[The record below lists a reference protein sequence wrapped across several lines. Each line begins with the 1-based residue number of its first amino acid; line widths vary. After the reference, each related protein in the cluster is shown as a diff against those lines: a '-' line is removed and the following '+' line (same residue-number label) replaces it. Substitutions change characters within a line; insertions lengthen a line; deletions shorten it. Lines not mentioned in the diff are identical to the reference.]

1 MSLGERRPGSDP
13 GGHGRPGPLGRP
25 QRWRLR
31 HWIGLVLAVT
41 GLVGITPLWG
51 FLHPGTPT
59 PMLHFVGATLMTLA
73 GVVVFTF
80 ERLPQRPPTE

>member
-1 MSLGERRPGSDP
+1 MTLDRPRTGSGPEDEPSRVSLARPA
-13 GGHGRPGPLGRP
+13 
-25 QRWRLR
+25 RWRPR
-31 HWIGLVLAVT
+31 HWVGLTLALT

-59 PMLHFVGATLMTLA
+59 PMLHFIGATLMTLA

-80 ERLPQRPPTE
+80 ERLPQEPPSE

>member
-1 MSLGERRPGSDP
+1 MSLEDPRTGSGPGDRASREP
-13 GGHGRPGPLGRP
+13 PAHPA
-25 QRWRLR
+25 RWGAR
-31 HWIGLVLAVT
+31 HWVGLLLAVT

-51 FLHPGTPT
+51 FLHQGTPT

-80 ERLPQRPPTE
+80 ERLPEGPPPE